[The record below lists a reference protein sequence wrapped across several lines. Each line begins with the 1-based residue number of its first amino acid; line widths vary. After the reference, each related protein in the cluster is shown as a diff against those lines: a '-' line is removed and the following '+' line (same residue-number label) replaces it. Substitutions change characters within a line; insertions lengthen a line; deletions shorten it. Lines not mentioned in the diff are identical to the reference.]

1 MSDRITLTGMV
12 LSALPVGEYDKRIVL
27 LTKERGKISGFAKG
41 ARRQNSPM
49 MAAANPFCY
58 GTFECFE
65 GRTSYNIYQAQIDQ
79 YFEKLSLDFESAYYG
94 MYFLEFADY
103 YARENNDEK
112 ELLKLL
118 YVTLRALEHGRVDR
132 KLIRYIY
139 ELRAMVVNGEYPE
152 SFSCVSCGSTE
163 QLCGY
168 SEEKN
173 GVICQNCLPRMRGKR
188 LLEST
193 IYAMQYVTAAP
204 LEKLYTFTLSPEVE
218 REFTAMQERFRRKM
232 IDRDFKT
239 LEILNTLRI

>member
-1 MSDRITLTGMV
+1 
-12 LSALPVGEYDKRIVL
+12 
-27 LTKERGKISGFAKG
+27 
-41 ARRQNSPM
+41 
-49 MAAANPFCY
+49 
-58 GTFECFE
+58 
-65 GRTSYNIYQAQIDQ
+65 
-79 YFEKLSLDFESAYYG
+79 

-139 ELRAMVVNGEYPE
+139 ELRAMVINGEYPE
-152 SFSCVSCGSTE
+152 SFSCVSCGSGE
-163 QLCGY
+163 HLCGY
-168 SEEKN
+168 SDEKN
-173 GVICQNCLPRMRGKR
+173 GVICQNCLPRTRGKR

-239 LEILNTLRI
+239 LEILNTFRI

>member
-12 LSALPVGEYDKRIVL
+12 LSALPIGEYDKRIVL

-139 ELRAMVVNGEYPE
+139 ELRAMVINGEYPE
-152 SFSCVSCGSTE
+152 SFFCVSCGSGE
-163 QLCGY
+163 HLCGY
-168 SEEKN
+168 SDEKN
-173 GVICQNCLPRMRGKR
+173 GVICQNCLPHTRGKR

-204 LEKLYTFTLSPEVE
+204 LEKLYKFTLSSEVE
-218 REFTAMQERFRRKM
+218 REFTSMQERFRRKM

>member
-103 YARENNDEK
+103 YARENNDER

-118 YVTLRALEHGRVDR
+118 YVTLRALEHGRVER

-139 ELRAMVVNGEYPE
+139 ELRAMVINGEYPE
-152 SFSCVSCGSTE
+152 SFSCVSCGATE

-188 LLEST
+188 ILET
-193 IYAMQYVTAAP
+193 TVYTMQYVTAAP
-204 LEKLYTFTLSPEVE
+204 LEKLYSFTLSPEVE
-218 REFTAMQERFRRKM
+218 KEFIALQERFRRKM

-239 LEILNTLRI
+239 LEILNTLQI